1 MRDKVII
8 FAVGIILFIFV
19 SAMLWVGSVVSV
31 GRFCF
36 FYGIDHTRIIDLI
49 MFSICEFL
57 FIARLAMEFIDKKK
71 K

>member
-1 MRDKVII
+1 MKEKVIN
-8 FAVGIILFIFV
+8 FVVGIILFVFV
-19 SAMLWVGSVVSV
+19 SVMLWFGSAVSM

-57 FIARLAMEFIDKKK
+57 FIARLVMEFVNKKK